1 MEQIT
6 LTLPPSPSRDLQW
19 LRSLTPEETGR
30 LIDALQ
36 VLRDVN
42 AGASAAALA
51 IRIEH
56 ERRGFQLALETAG
69 EEKRAAKVA
78 LVECLVAYAK
88 ARGRMPRRRLRLDGL
103 SESVATLVENDAD
116 LWDSAV
122 TEAKR
127 QRRAKPCV

>member
-1 MEQIT
+1 MEQVT
-6 LTLPPSPSRDLQW
+6 LILPPSPSRDLQW

-42 AGASAAALA
+42 AGASAAAWQ

-56 ERRGFQLALETAG
+56 ERQGFQLALETAE
-69 EEKRAAKVA
+69 EEKRAAKAA
-78 LVECLVAYAK
+78 LVEGLVQYAS
-88 ARGRMPRRRLRLDGL
+88 ARGRMPRRRLRLEGL
-103 SESVATLVENDAD
+103 SECVAKLVDDD